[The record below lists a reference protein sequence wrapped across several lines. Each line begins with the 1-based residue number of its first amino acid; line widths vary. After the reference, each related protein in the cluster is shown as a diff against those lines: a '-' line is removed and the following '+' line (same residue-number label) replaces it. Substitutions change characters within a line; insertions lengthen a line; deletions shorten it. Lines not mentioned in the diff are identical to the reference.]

1 MLVSRAFAFVFNW
14 YKEII
19 APSLPFSSGALQHTA
34 HSSIIKAKIVSLK
47 FFSSANLGLAPKKT
61 AIPIRSVQNA
71 DCRPGTK
78 CRLRIYA
85 VLFILRL
92 IRDNMS
98 SYNSPSVTLSLFRD
112 HLPRIILWNIPCPF
126 LDQNRS

>member
-1 MLVSRAFAFVFNW
+1 MLVGRAFAFVFNW

-19 APSLPFSSGALQHTA
+19 ALSLPFSSGALQHTA
-34 HSSIIKAKIVSLK
+34 HSSIIKAKIVSVK
-47 FFSSANLGLAPKKT
+47 FFFERELEARSKKNSNT
-61 AIPIRSVQNA
+61 NPVS
-71 DCRPGTK
+71 TK